1 MINVQID
8 VQFYDRRVSKE
19 AAGLKKSEEMKER
32 IIRATMELIEQGNGR
47 AEEITTRMIAD
58 KTGIGVG
65 LIHYHFQTK
74 ERLLELCV
82 QRMIGGVIARFRP
95 SEAGRLT
102 GTNALKSVAKEVADF
117 LMDHPSISRISI
129 LGDLAAPAPEDNT
142 AKTMRGFAMAYNGGR
157 MADGAEAG
165 PVRKAAENAGAAG
178 AVENAETAETA
189 GAAGTAQAS
198 LLQARLFALTAM
210 LQAAFLRRDISGET
224 FGRDVRIKEER
235 DRYIDWLTDQL
246 FAGEERG

>member
-1 MINVQID
+1 
-8 VQFYDRRVSKE
+8 
-19 AAGLKKSEEMKER
+19 LKKSEEMKER

-82 QRMIGGVIARFRP
+82 QRMIGGVIAGFRP
-95 SEAGRLT
+95 SASGTLT
-102 GTNALKSVAKEVADF
+102 GTEALKSVAKEVADF

-129 LGDLAAPAPEDNT
+129 LGDLAAPQADDNT

-157 MADGAEAG
+157 LADGGMEEIAREDLEASQVSSQV
-165 PVRKAAENAGAAG
+165 P
-178 AVENAETAETA
+178 
-189 GAAGTAQAS
+189 QAP
-198 LLQARLFALTAM
+198 LAPQAPLQARLFTLTAM
-210 LQAAFLRRDISGET
+210 LQVAFLRQDISSEG
-224 FGRDVRIKEER
+224 FGWDVRIKEER
-235 DRYIDWLTDQL
+235 GRYIDWLIDQL
-246 FAGEERG
+246 FAKEERR